1 MHERHPSLRMDVLC
15 GLFGRSKQAFYQ
27 HHRKA
32 DENRIDKERILLYIK
47 EIRDNLPGCGVR
59 KIHEMLRR
67 YHQPCHIGRD
77 RLFDLLREEGML
89 IRKRKRKKRTTYSDH
104 HMRVY
109 PNAVTDVIPV
119 RPNEIWVS
127 DITYLQYL
135 DKDYYLFLVTDA
147 YSHKIVGWT
156 LSDNMKVNNAVQALK
171 MALRQR
177 KGKNHLIH
185 HSDRGS
191 QYASYK
197 YMRLLKRN
205 GIMPSMTENGDPREN
220 AIAERV
226 NGILKEEFF
235 KYMQLTENNINK
247 EIANAITNYNTRRIH
262 YSIGLMTPEEA
273 HRSTGKLDRMWKK
286 YPYRKGNMEN
296 CNKFASD
303 KKTAVTVIP

>member
-1 MHERHPSLRMDVLC
+1 M
-15 GLFGRSKQAFYQ
+15 
-27 HHRKA
+27 
-32 DENRIDKERILLYIK
+32 
-47 EIRDNLPGCGVR
+47 
-59 KIHEMLRR
+59 
-67 YHQPCHIGRD
+67 
-77 RLFDLLREEGML
+77 
-89 IRKRKRKKRTTYSDH
+89 
-104 HMRVY
+104 
-109 PNAVTDVIPV
+109 DVIPV

-147 YSHKIVGWT
+147 YSHKIVGWA
-156 LSDNMKVNNAVQALK
+156 LSQNMKVDNAVHALR

-177 KGKNHLIH
+177 KGKSHLIH

-197 YMRLLKRN
+197 YIKLLKRN
-205 GIMPSMTENGDPREN
+205 GIMPSMTENGNPREN

-235 KYMQLTENNINK
+235 KYVQFTEDNVNK
-247 EIANAITNYNTRRIH
+247 EIANAIINYNTRRIH

-273 HRSTGKLDRMWKK
+273 HRTCGKLDRKWKK

-296 CNKFASD
+296 CNNFALD
-303 KKTAVTVIP
+303 KNTAATVIP

>member
-1 MHERHPSLRMDVLC
+1 MDVLC

>member
-32 DENRIDKERILLYIK
+32 DENRIDKERILLHIR

-109 PNAVTDVIPV
+109 PNAVRDVIPV

-156 LSDNMKVNNAVQALK
+156 LSDNMRVNNAVQALR

-177 KGKNHLIH
+177 KDKNHLIH

-235 KYMQLTENNINK
+235 KYMQLTENNIDK

-286 YPYRKGNMEN
+286 YPYRKGYMEN

>member
-1 MHERHPSLRMDVLC
+1 MDALC

-32 DENRIDKERILLYIK
+32 DENRVDKERILLHIR

-67 YHQPCHIGRD
+67 YHQTCHIGRD

-156 LSDNMKVNNAVQALK
+156 LSDNMKVNNAVQALR

-177 KGKNHLIH
+177 KDKNHLIH

-273 HRSTGKLDRMWKK
+273 HLSTGKLDRMWKK

-303 KKTAVTVIP
+303 KKTTVTVIP

>member
-1 MHERHPSLRMDVLC
+1 MDVLC

-67 YHQPCHIGRD
+67 YHQTCHIGRD

-156 LSDNMKVNNAVQALK
+156 LSDNMKVNNAVQALR

-177 KGKNHLIH
+177 KDKNHLIH

-235 KYMQLTENNINK
+235 KYMQLTENNIDK

>member
-1 MHERHPSLRMDVLC
+1 MDVLC

-32 DENRIDKERILLYIK
+32 DENRIDKERILLHIR

-156 LSDNMKVNNAVQALK
+156 LSDNMKVNNAVQALR

-177 KGKNHLIH
+177 KDKNHLIH

>member
-32 DENRIDKERILLYIK
+32 DENRIDKERILLHIR

-67 YHQPCHIGRD
+67 HHQTCHIGRD

-156 LSDNMKVNNAVQALK
+156 LSDNMKVNNAVQALR

-177 KGKNHLIH
+177 KDKNHLIH

-296 CNKFASD
+296 CNIFASD